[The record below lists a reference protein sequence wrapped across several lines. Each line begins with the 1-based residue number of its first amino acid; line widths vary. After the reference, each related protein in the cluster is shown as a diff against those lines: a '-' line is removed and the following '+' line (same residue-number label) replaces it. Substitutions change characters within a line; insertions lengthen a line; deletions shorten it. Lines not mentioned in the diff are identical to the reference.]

1 MSFTPIPN
9 PISVTDNPPGSTPLR
24 RFSQNPTLS
33 TTLATVD
40 TSASATFNFRTT
52 ATTVQL
58 RSTSAS
64 DTAAGVGA
72 RSVTVVGLN
81 ASFIPYSEV
90 VTLQGTSVVTTVGSF
105 IRVTSLELA
114 TSGTYAGLPGVT
126 PPTGAN
132 VGVITANYTGSAAVI
147 ATMAIQ
153 AGIEYNSFFTVP
165 AGMYAGLRLV
175 SVIIDA
181 GKTCDL
187 RIYARQGANVIAAPF
202 GPTALVSVRAGLA
215 GSNIVEYNP
224 AIILTEYTDVFY
236 MAATSS
242 GSGNVSLTLTGYFA
256 PNP

>member
-1 MSFTPIPN
+1 MSFIPLPN
-9 PISVTDNPPGSTPLR
+9 PISVTDDPPGSTPFR
-24 RFSQNPTLS
+24 RFSQNPTLGV
-33 TTLATVD
+33 TLATAD
-40 TSASATFNFRTT
+40 TSASTTLNFRTT
-52 ATTVQL
+52 ATTVQI

-64 DTAAGVGA
+64 DTSAGVGA
-72 RSVTVVGLN
+72 RSVRVIGLN
-81 ASFIPYSEV
+81 ALFVPYSEV
-90 VTLQGTSVVTTVGSF
+90 VALAGTSVVTTTGSF
-105 IRVTSLELA
+105 IRVTSIELA

-132 VGVITANYTGSAAVI
+132 VGVITANYTGTAAVI

-165 AGMYAGLRLV
+165 AGMHAGLRLV
-175 SVIIDA
+175 SIVIDA

-187 RIYARQGANVIAAPF
+187 RIYARQGANVVTAPF

-215 GSNIVEYNP
+215 GSSLVEYNP
-224 AIILTEYTDVFY
+224 AIILAEYTDVFC

-242 GSGNVSLTLTGYFA
+242 GSGDVSLTLTGYFA